1 MMDED
6 EEEVEKAPPAKVET
20 AGAEKK
26 SFSLPLDDASDDWM
40 LDDDVGTMI
49 EEEEEETENAQKEN
63 VPSSKS
69 PKVETEVT
77 ETDLKEEKEI
87 PSSGAGSAVEN
98 EAAQKKSFSL
108 PLDDAS
114 DDWML
119 DDDMGG
125 TMEEEKP
132 GEDSGKERKE
142 ESEDLEKKTTCG
154 DLKMEET
161 QFNSPKTGVNR

>member
-1 MMDED
+1 
-6 EEEVEKAPPAKVET
+6 
-20 AGAEKK
+20 
-26 SFSLPLDDASDDWM
+26 M

-49 EEEEEETENAQKEN
+49 EEEEEDTENAQKEK

-87 PSSGAGSAVEN
+87 PSSDTKSAVEN

-125 TMEEEKP
+125 AMEGEKP
-132 GEDSGKERKE
+132 GTSREDSGKER
-142 ESEDLEKKTTCG
+142 
-154 DLKMEET
+154 
-161 QFNSPKTGVNR
+161 